1 MLNKIR
7 GILTLTTFVV
17 VFVFAS
23 LFGRYA
29 KGYKFDFKSFEFV
42 PNGILVVKAEP
53 SSSQIYVNGVLKGVA
68 DDNIKLSPG
77 TYDVSIQKEGFIS
90 WNKRL
95 TIEKEVV
102 TEANVELFKSASSLS
117 AVTFSGVISPTTSDD
132 HTKISFV
139 VPTTKENGQDK
150 SGLWV
155 METASLP
162 LGFSRDP
169 RRVTDGN
176 LQTATWEWSPD
187 GREILL
193 TTTLGT
199 FLLDSGE
206 YTPQSNRVNIA
217 STKDI
222 VLKEWDE
229 KRKKKLSAKVK
240 PLSEELHDLFLNKVS
255 AIEFSPDEDKI
266 LYTASGSA
274 TLANDLLEFVFP
286 GSSTQKQEREIKLGS
301 TYIYDIKEDRNFL
314 LDTNDSEKSIS
325 WFATSNHVLIA
336 ENGNIFI
343 ADFDG
348 TNRQSVYSGAYTSP
362 FAFPTLKSDRI
373 LILTDLGA
381 DAPFPNLYSLSV
393 K

>member
-29 KGYKFDFKSFEFV
+29 KGYKFDFESFEFV
-42 PNGILVVKAEP
+42 PNGILVIEAKP
-53 SSSQIYVNGVLKGVA
+53 SSAQIYINGELEGVA
-68 DDNIKLSPG
+68 DDSIKLSPG
-77 TYDVSIQKEGFIS
+77 TYDISIQKDGFIT

-95 TIEKEVV
+95 TIEKEIV
-102 TEANVELFKSASSLS
+102 TGVNVELFKSASSLS
-117 AVTFSGVISPTTSDD
+117 AITFSGAISPTTSDD
-132 HTKISFV
+132 HTKIAFV

-150 SGLWV
+150 PGLWV
-155 METASLP
+155 METANLP

-169 RRVTDGN
+169 RRITDGN
-176 LQTATWEWSPD
+176 LDKASWIWSPD
-187 GREILL
+187 GRDILL
-193 TTTLGT
+193 TTPLGT
-199 FLLDSGE
+199 YLLDSGE
-206 YTPQSNRVNIA
+206 FTPQAQRVNIA
-217 STKDI
+217 STKD
-222 VLKEWDE
+222 VLLNEWDA
-229 KRKKKLSAKVK
+229 KRKKKLNAKVR
-240 PLSEELHDLFLNKVS
+240 PLPEELHDLFLNKVS
-255 AIEFSPDEDKI
+255 AIEFSPNEDKI

-274 TLANDLLEFVFP
+274 TLAEGLVDKIFP
-286 GSSTQKQEREIKLGS
+286 GSSTQKQEREVKPGR

-314 LDTNDSEKSIS
+314 IDSNPKGKSIS
-325 WFATSNHVLIA
+325 WLSTSNHVLIA

-343 ADFDG
+343 ADYDG

-362 FAFPTLKSDRI
+362 YAFPTLKSNRI

-381 DAPFPNLYSLSV
+381 NAPFPNLYSLSV